1 MTAAL
6 NNLELKIVLLS
17 FKEDN
22 NFILYAPTLDLS
34 GYGEDEVAAEAS
46 FKESLFEFLN
56 FTMKNQ
62 TLDAELKRLG
72 WKSDLKPP
80 FLDDLLQKNS
90 YLAEIVRE
98 KDFMKTEKT
107 FITPLNQ

>member
-1 MTAAL
+1 MTATL
-6 NNLELKIVLLS
+6 NNSELKIVLLS

-34 GYGEDEVAAEAS
+34 GYGEDEGEAEAS

-56 FTMKNQ
+56 FTIKNQ

-72 WKSDLKPP
+72 WKSDFKPP
-80 FLDDLLQKNS
+80 FLDDLLQKNT

-98 KDFMKTEKT
+98 KDFRKTEQT
-107 FITPLNQ
+107 FTVALNQ